1 MQNQT
6 PARFGLIWNK
16 SEPGAFAVAQLPT
29 RCSEAALAEEDP
41 KLSPL
46 SLCLCVQEHACG
58 WTVEKVVDK
67 WPGAVRCQIRSFMAT
82 EITAARKQERNYN
95 EVLRKPSETGQI

>member
-16 SEPGAFAVAQLPT
+16 SEFGSFPVTQPPT
-29 RCSEAALAEEDP
+29 QCSEVALAEEDP
-41 KLSPL
+41 KLCPFP
-46 SLCLCVQEHACG
+46 CACAVQEHACG

-67 WPGAVRCQIRSFMAT
+67 WPGAVRCQILSLMAT
-82 EITAARKQERNYN
+82 EITAARK
-95 EVLRKPSETGQI
+95 